1 MIESPDAVYLIIP
14 LMKELHMSWSE
25 IKDTPRFELVGLL
38 GALGNH
44 STLHSFDGYTS
55 ENIGEMAKSNP
66 SVRGD
71 YNKYM
76 EMKAKYERR
85 TGKQKKVQ
93 SFSELMR

>member
-38 GALGNH
+38 GALGNY

-55 ENIGEMAKSNP
+55 GNIEEMSKSN
-66 SVRGD
+66 SSIRAD
-71 YNKYM
+71 YNRYM
-76 EMKAKYERR
+76 EMKAKYEKR
-85 TGKQKKVQ
+85 TGKQKKLQ
-93 SFSELMR
+93 SFSELF

>member
-25 IKDTPRFELVGLL
+25 IKSTPRYELLGLVG
-38 GALGNH
+38 AMSNYNI
-44 STLHSFDGYTS
+44 LHSFEGYTS
-55 ENIGEMAKSNP
+55 ENVNEMAKNNP
-66 SVRGD
+66 TIRSD

>member
-38 GALGNH
+38 GALGNY
-44 STLHSFDGYTS
+44 STLQSFDGYTS

-66 SVRGD
+66 SVHGD
-71 YNKYM
+71 YNKYIA
-76 EMKAKYERR
+76 MKAKYERR

-93 SFSELMR
+93 NFSELMR

>member
-1 MIESPDAVYLIIP
+1 ML
-14 LMKELHMSWSE
+14 
-25 IKDTPRFELVGLL
+25 
-38 GALGNH
+38 
-44 STLHSFDGYTS
+44 
-55 ENIGEMAKSNP
+55 GEMVKSNP
-66 SVRGD
+66 GVRSD

>member
-38 GALGNH
+38 GALGNY

-55 ENIGEMAKSNP
+55 ENIGEMAKGNP
-66 SVRGD
+66 GIRSD